1 MKKIVRTLCLVAMV
15 ALVAT
20 SCKKNEEVT
29 EVNVSF
35 GEVTGMPQNPSLD
48 GSKAYI
54 DAADGFKFKWNDG
67 DQVAIYN
74 LSVNSENSICEVYTA
89 DAGSEGQT
97 KARFH
102 GASVGPRKDI
112 GLFVFYNATM
122 TEQNLKPN
130 NYEFFHVAE
139 TQNYN
144 ENYLLD
150 PHAMVMACVPANAG
164 DNYVKDFT
172 LEHIFG
178 FLNVAV
184 ANATCFGGGYQPR
197 HVSQIIV
204 TDGEWNLAG
213 MVDLKIPEVNPQT
226 MTSLMNQ
233 LEANGPEDATYLAN
247 LAEYVNTLGYHAHG
261 SSKTITLNCNNCNLP
276 DYSIAGYWQ
285 HFYIALRPGAL
296 NKGFTVKVVYNEATN
311 ANPNTEIGEDANSY
325 VYVFDAA
332 NDWVVKPG
340 HIRNIFV
347 TTEPW
352 GVIDI
357 QK

>member
-20 SCKKNEEVT
+20 SCKKNAEVT

-35 GEVTGMPQNPSLD
+35 GEVTGMPQNPSLN
-48 GSKAYI
+48 GAKAYV
-54 DAADGFKFKWNDG
+54 DANDGYKFKWNDG

-74 LSVNSENSICEVYTA
+74 LSSESQNSVCEVYTA
-89 DAGSEGQT
+89 DAGSEGKT
-97 KARFH
+97 KARFT
-102 GASVGPRKDI
+102 GNSVGPRKDM
-112 GLFVFYNATM
+112 GLYVFYNATM

-144 ENYLLD
+144 GNYMLD
-150 PHAMVMACVPANAG
+150 PHAMVMACIPANAG

-178 FLNVAV
+178 FLNIAIANVAGT
-184 ANATCFGGGYQPR
+184 A
-197 HVSQIIV
+197 HVNQISV
-204 TDGEWNLAG
+204 TDANWNLAG
-213 MVDLKIPEVNPQT
+213 VVDLKIPAVDTYQLN
-226 MTSLMNQ
+226 SLINQ
-233 LEANGPEDATYLAN
+233 LEANGPDDATYLAN

-261 SSKTITLNCNNCNLP
+261 SSKTITMNCNHFNLP
-276 DYSIAGYWQ
+276 DYWTTYKWQ
-285 HFYIALRPGAL
+285 YFFIALRPGAL
-296 NKGFTVKVVYNEATN
+296 NKGFSVKVVYDEPVNTN
-311 ANPNTEIGEDANSY
+311 PDSEIGEDANTF

-340 HIRNIFV
+340 NIQSIFV
-347 TTEPW
+347 TTEKDW
-352 GVIDI
+352 GIIEV